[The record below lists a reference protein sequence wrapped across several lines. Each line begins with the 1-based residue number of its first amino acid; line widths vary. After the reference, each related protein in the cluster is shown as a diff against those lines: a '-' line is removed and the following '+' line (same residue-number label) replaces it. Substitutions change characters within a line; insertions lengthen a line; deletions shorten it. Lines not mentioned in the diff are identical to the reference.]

1 MKIWLI
7 SDIDV
12 ASATYLAKFHVILE
26 WFDRAAVG
34 LQVTRISYEKIVEE
48 GGGIVVPQIQ
58 VRNAITVSLEE
69 YSDVIAARLFL

>member
-26 WFDRAAVG
+26 WFDRAAVN
-34 LQVTRISYEKIVEE
+34 LPYTRISYEKILEE
-48 GGGIVVPQIQ
+48 GRGRVVDLHHFEMHSS
-58 VRNAITVSLEE
+58 V
-69 YSDVIAARLFL
+69 